1 MMQRLKTRD
10 NQQGMRRVNYI
21 EESDEDEEE
30 DYEEDEEQLVLR
42 VDGEGSKPFYMEGMM
57 CDNYFKAIIDTG
69 SPVSIFTKRDLQ
81 KIVGERKV
89 VIRDMIGGEK
99 YVDYNRK
106 PLKLLGYQFVRL
118 EVAGVT
124 VSKARVLVAPNSGK
138 SIVGRD
144 WLVALRYKITQPIER
159 GECEVNNQSVNSDN
173 FVREVNPENKQSPQ
187 VQQLQG
193 EFPKLFKRKGRV
205 KNYEIKITM
214 KDNAK
219 ITQQKGRRIPIQL
232 QNQVDEEI
240 NKLLKEGHIEK
251 VDKIQDDVFIQPTV
265 ITVKKDKSVK
275 IALDARALNES
286 IAKDKYQM
294 PNLENLIDMIAEKLD
309 KEEGEA
315 WYSSV
320 DMTYAYGQI
329 PLHELTKKHC
339 NFQIVGGKSTGT
351 YRFITGY
358 YGLTVMPTEFQKLMD
373 LTLASINSVFVYIDD
388 ILIVTK
394 GTKQQHMNKVREVL
408 KILDNANLQ
417 LKAEK
422 CVVAQESIEWLGY
435 KLTRTG
441 ISPVNAKSQGISERL
456 RPTNLKQLRSFLG
469 AVNQFNKFI
478 PNLAAISFPFRSIL
492 KRDADWTW
500 NSDHETAFKRI
511 NEEIKKVV
519 ELSHFKRNQEIRI
532 ICDASKQGLG
542 AVLQQVQNNGEWKP
556 ICFASRFLTNFEA
569 KYSINE
575 LELLAI
581 VWAVEHFK
589 NYVYGV
595 KFEIISDHKALMT
608 VLKPNRGNKTFF
620 SRLTR
625 WVDRL
630 LPFEFEVVHV
640 AGRTLGMADYPSRH
654 PSELEGATIKAETL
668 WNEWFIVNSV
678 ISLNNVLENGE
689 LTSEQ
694 AEVAKRENESNSI
707 NRVAK
712 ANLKQPIRTREERI
726 SRDKSK
732 KHCRVTTRVN
742 KMSDK
747 SPSIKLLNEKLLPA
761 NYVADKLIQRV
772 ISLVKTY
779 NKTGVSRLPSPWRE
793 KFQSFSIDDKNLFYM
808 DNRLVIPQSMRSMIM
823 CSLNYG
829 HPGRDSMLAMVED
842 IWWPRIHREI
852 IDQARLCEQ
861 CLESGKNL
869 KCILRQ
875 KQIGKLPEVEQQNE
889 EIALDFAGPFQN
901 AKKRKKVYVGIDR
914 SIF

>member
-1 MMQRLKTRD
+1 
-10 NQQGMRRVNYI
+10 
-21 EESDEDEEE
+21 
-30 DYEEDEEQLVLR
+30 
-42 VDGEGSKPFYMEGMM
+42 
-57 CDNYFKAIIDTG
+57 
-69 SPVSIFTKRDLQ
+69 
-81 KIVGERKV
+81 
-89 VIRDMIGGEK
+89 
-99 YVDYNRK
+99 
-106 PLKLLGYQFVRL
+106 
-118 EVAGVT
+118 
-124 VSKARVLVAPNSGK
+124 
-138 SIVGRD
+138 
-144 WLVALRYKITQPIER
+144 
-159 GECEVNNQSVNSDN
+159 
-173 FVREVNPENKQSPQ
+173 
-187 VQQLQG
+187 
-193 EFPKLFKRKGRV
+193 
-205 KNYEIKITM
+205 
-214 KDNAK
+214 
-219 ITQQKGRRIPIQL
+219 
-232 QNQVDEEI
+232 
-240 NKLLKEGHIEK
+240 
-251 VDKIQDDVFIQPTV
+251 
-265 ITVKKDKSVK
+265 
-275 IALDARALNES
+275 
-286 IAKDKYQM
+286 
-294 PNLENLIDMIAEKLD
+294 
-309 KEEGEA
+309 
-315 WYSSV
+315 
-320 DMTYAYGQI
+320 
-329 PLHELTKKHC
+329 
-339 NFQIVGGKSTGT
+339 
-351 YRFITGY
+351 
-358 YGLTVMPTEFQKLMD
+358 MPTEFQKLMD

-478 PNLAAISFPFRSIL
+478 SNLAAISFPFRSIL
-492 KRDADWTW
+492 KRDAEWTW

-542 AVLQQVQNNGEWKP
+542 AVLQQIQNNGEWKP

-595 KFEIISDHKALMT
+595 KFKIISDHKTIMT
-608 VLKPNRGNKTFF
+608 VSKPNRGNKTFS

-640 AGRTLGMADYPSRH
+640 AGRTLGMADYLSRH

-668 WNEWFIVNSV
+668 WNEWFTVNSV

-707 NRVAK
+707 NRVEK

-732 KHCRVTTRVN
+732 KHCRVTTRVD

-793 KFQSFSIDDKNLFYM
+793 KFQSFSIDDKNLLYM

-823 CSLNYG
+823 CSLHYG

-901 AKKRKKVYVGIDR
+901 AKKGKKSMSWYRSIIFLIGRTPDFYIAQRRKK
-914 SIF
+914 